1 MRLPLYT
8 SRYTT
13 TITVSLILSFQSR
26 ILSFNIPQ
34 RTAIPN
40 QLKPFN
46 INKCNGQRYSSFPL
60 ETRIPSPSKSS
71 LHSAHVIR
79 KNSMKKRKSG
89 EAEGGQQP
97 MMKSI
102 INLVKLIIGAGV
114 LSLPQGVSCLGD
126 SPKALLPASALMI
139 AVEILSIYS
148 FILVGRMCDVKKEA
162 TTLSQAWEQEV
173 GHDSSWIVALS
184 IFVLTF
190 FVSTAYSIVLGD
202 IFTSLAQSVGMT
214 GVSRHLSILFITLCA
229 VNPLCSLKSLS
240 ALTPFSMV
248 GIGGLL
254 LTLLFMLS
262 RLVSGSYAPGGFFF
276 DTLPLALQPSFGAN
290 GMKSVLS
297 PSTLVMFSLAASSY
311 CCHFSAP
318 CFYNELQRNTMPRF
332 SFLAIS
338 SFTIV
343 MAISVSIMSFG
354 FLTFGGNC
362 GGMILNNYS
371 QLDFGA
377 IFCRFLI
384 AASLISG

>member
-1 MRLPLYT
+1 
-8 SRYTT
+8 
-13 TITVSLILSFQSR
+13 
-26 ILSFNIPQ
+26 
-34 RTAIPN
+34 
-40 QLKPFN
+40 
-46 INKCNGQRYSSFPL
+46 
-60 ETRIPSPSKSS
+60 
-71 LHSAHVIR
+71 
-79 KNSMKKRKSG
+79 
-89 EAEGGQQP
+89 
-97 MMKSI
+97 
-102 INLVKLIIGAGV
+102 
-114 LSLPQGVSCLGD
+114 
-126 SPKALLPASALMI
+126 
-139 AVEILSIYS
+139 
-148 FILVGRMCDVKKEA
+148 LVGRMCDVKKEA

-384 AASLISG
+384 AASLISGYPFLFKAMKEGFLDLLRLKEIKLPEVLQNRVQPLLLSIITTAALLLNNVGFVVGLNGAILGSAINYIFPSIMYLKSTTRRIKDGSLEYKPLVRFERYLNKFLVVFGVFAGVTGAAVNVINSFFPTLL

>member
-1 MRLPLYT
+1 MIIAALL
-8 SRYTT
+8 
-13 TITVSLILSFQSR
+13 LSFQSR
-26 ILSFNIPQ
+26 IQSFNIPQ
-34 RTAIPN
+34 RTSIPY
-40 QLKPFN
+40 QLKPHK
-46 INKCNGQRYSSFPL
+46 INKNNRQRYSSFL
-60 ETRIPSPSKSS
+60 LDNRIPSPSRSS
-71 LHSAHVIR
+71 LHAAHVIR
-79 KNSMKKRKSG
+79 KNSMVKRKSAE
-89 EAEGGQQP
+89 EATQQP

-126 SPKALLPASALMI
+126 SARALLPASALMI

-202 IFTSLAQSVGMT
+202 IFTSLAHSVGMT
-214 GVSRHLSILFITLCA
+214 GVTRHLSILFITLCA

-248 GIGGLL
+248 GIGGLI

-262 RLVSGSYAPGGFFF
+262 RLVSGTYAPGGFFF

-290 GMKSVLS
+290 GMKSILS

-318 CFYNELQRNTMPRF
+318 CFYNELQRNTMQRF